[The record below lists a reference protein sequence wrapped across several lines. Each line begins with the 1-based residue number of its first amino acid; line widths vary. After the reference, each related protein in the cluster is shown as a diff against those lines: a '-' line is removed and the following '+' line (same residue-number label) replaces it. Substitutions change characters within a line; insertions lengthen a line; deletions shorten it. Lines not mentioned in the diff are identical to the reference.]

1 MEKLNRKVLDAIT
14 GVEVVTELTKEEILE
29 REQLAIANETA
40 RIAEDSARLTARTNL
55 LNRLGITDEEAK
67 LLLS

>member
-1 MEKLNRKVLDAIT
+1 MEKLNRKVLDVIT
-14 GVEVVTELTKEEILE
+14 GIEEITELTKEEILE
-29 REQLAIANETA
+29 REQLAIANDNA

-55 LNRLGITDEEAK
+55 LNRLQITDEEAK